1 MKAPATTLA
10 SPAGIM
16 PGLARCPAH
25 YGCRPMF
32 RPSIQRKIVG
42 IALGLIVLMALTSAL
57 SIVMALTVGGL
68 LDELTTKYVPAYG
81 DLARANIRSLER
93 ALALRRMVIAKMQT
107 PPDEAAYAA
116 RLKVYEDKAQEVA
129 REAAAARRLIASIIA
144 DTNTPSDNAALARID
159 ARIEEAVTVLA
170 RHMNEETATLLSR
183 LEARDFPEVRR
194 EIERV
199 DSMRDEFNQKIDA
212 IRADMLA
219 QVSASSVTIIRN
231 QKRAI
236 LISVLVTALA
246 AVVGLVF
253 ALLVS
258 SGITR
263 PVRRLLEGTREV
275 ETGHLDRSIDVTTRD
290 EIGQLSAAFN
300 RMVEQLRRNERVR
313 ETFGRY
319 IDPKVVEGLI
329 DRPALAEVEGQRRVV
344 TVMFCDMKGFST
356 LSEGVTP
363 QGLVKVMNHYLSIMS
378 EPIRNHRGIIDK
390 YIGDAIMA
398 YWGPPF
404 VEAADQAHF
413 ACLAAID
420 MVERVPTLRTDLP
433 ELLGV
438 RSIPLEVDLRIGIAT
453 GEALVGSIGSKFM
466 MSYTVMGDTVN
477 LSARLEAANKV
488 YGTRIL
494 ACEATVAA
502 AHGAVDAREIDRIV
516 VVGQSQPQVVCEIT
530 RRKDNAEPKDA
541 VSMTKYAEGLAAYRA
556 RRWEDARAAF
566 NAALEAA
573 PGDGPSQALAARID
587 ILRQNPPPPDWDGS
601 WQMDSK

>member
-1 MKAPATTLA
+1 
-10 SPAGIM
+10 
-16 PGLARCPAH
+16 
-25 YGCRPMF
+25 MF
-32 RPSIQRKIVG
+32 RQSIQRKIVG
-42 IALGLIVLMALTSAL
+42 IALGLIVLMVVTSAL
-57 SIVMALTVGGL
+57 SIVMALTVGRL

-81 DLARANIRSLER
+81 HLARTNIRSLER
-93 ALALRRMVIAKMQT
+93 ALALRRMAIAKMQT
-107 PPDEAAYAA
+107 PPDEAGYAA
-116 RLKVYEDKAQEVA
+116 RLKIYDDKGQDVA
-129 REAAAARRLIASIIA
+129 REAAAARQLIASIIA
-144 DTNTPSDNAALARID
+144 DTNTPSDNVALARID
-159 ARIEEAVTVLA
+159 TRIEAAVTDLT
-170 RHMNEETATLLSR
+170 RHMNEETAALLSR

-194 EIERV
+194 ALERV
-199 DSMRDEFNQKIDA
+199 DGLRDEFNQKIDS

-219 QVSASSVTIIRN
+219 QVSASSATIIRN
-231 QKRAI
+231 QKQAI
-236 LISVLVTALA
+236 LISAVVTALA
-246 AVVGLVF
+246 AIVGLVF

-263 PVRRLLEGTREV
+263 PVRQLLKGTREV
-275 ETGHLDRSIDVTTRD
+275 ETGRLDRSIEVTTRD

-300 RMVEQLRRNERVR
+300 RMVEQLRKNERVR
-313 ETFGRY
+313 EIFGRY

-329 DRPALAEVEGQRRVV
+329 NRPALAEVEGQRRVM

-363 QGLVKVMNHYLSIMS
+363 QGLVKVMNRYLSTMS

-404 VEAADQAHF
+404 VEAADQATA

-420 MVERVPTLRTDLP
+420 MIERIPTLRRDLP

-438 RSIPLEVDLRIGIAT
+438 RSIPLECDLRIGIAT
-453 GEALVGSIGSKFM
+453 GEALVGSIGSEFM

-477 LSARLEAANKV
+477 LGARLEAANKI

-502 AHGAVDAREIDRIV
+502 ARGAVDVREIDRIV
-516 VVGQSQPQVVCEIT
+516 VVGQSQPQVVYEIT
-530 RRKDNAEPKDA
+530 GRKGDAEPKDA

-556 RRWEDARAAF
+556 RRWEEARAAF

-573 PGDGPSQALAARID
+573 PGDGPSKALAARID
-587 ILRQNPPPPDWDGS
+587 ILRDNPPPPDWDGS